1 MVTNF
6 FQCIGRVKIAIFL
19 SLSRQLIILLPL
31 ILILPLIWGLDGLWA
46 SLPTSD
52 GLAALIAAVVMA
64 VYLRKFKTY
73 GAEETN
79 H

>member
-1 MVTNF
+1 MKRT
-6 FQCIGRVKIAIFL
+6 
-19 SLSRQLIILLPL
+19 LPL

-79 H
+79 Y